1 MEEKINMRQSP
12 ERGFMYTDQPPP
24 ERLDG
29 FDLQRLEENYLYA
42 LWRIQQ
48 QRDVIFSLSLVPVL
62 AGVGFVVGFLW
73 SYEVGFW
80 INVLGFLLA
89 GGMYLGL
96 RCLQP

>member
-1 MEEKINMRQSP
+1 MALDTN
-12 ERGFMYTDQPPP
+12 QPPP
-24 ERLDG
+24 DRLDAL
-29 FDLQRLEENYLYA
+29 DMQRLEENYLYA

-62 AGVGFVVGFLW
+62 ASVGVVVGVLW
-73 SYEVGFW
+73 SYEAGFW

-89 GGMYLGL
+89 GGAYLGL